1 MLEASLNRA
10 YELTRSI
17 ADAVSQDDW
26 LAASQLADE
35 RSPLLMSLRREQSDE
50 ALAVIREIQSIDS
63 AVMQRVGGAREAMTS
78 RFQDAQRRVAAASF
92 YQKTGQLR

>member
-1 MLEASLNRA
+1 MLEASLSRA
-10 YELTRSI
+10 YALTRSI
-17 ADAVSQDDW
+17 AEAAAQDDW

-35 RSPLLMSLRREQSDE
+35 RSPLLMSLRPEQTDE
-50 ALAVIREIQSIDS
+50 ALAVIREIGLIDT
-63 AVMQRVGGAREAMTS
+63 AVMQRAGGARDMMAS

>member
-17 ADAVSQDDW
+17 AEAVSQDDW

-35 RSPLLMSLRREQSDE
+35 RSPLLMSLRQEQTDE

-78 RFQDAQRRVAAASF
+78 RFQDAHRRVAAASF